1 MDVGNPDEYLK
12 CTVKRKSIVQH
23 MSTILRGL
31 YIFHLIPVLFQQSH
45 HNFKSLLV
53 GLCFGS
59 ELDTPRVG
67 VSP

>member
-12 CTVKRKSIVQH
+12 CTVKRKSIMQH

-31 YIFHLIPVLFQQSH
+31 YIFHLIPVLFRQFHQ
-45 HNFKSLLV
+45 NLKSILV
-53 GLCFGS
+53 GVFYS
-59 ELDTPRVG
+59 PELESPRVG